1 MTLMERT
8 PRSFAPPA
16 PRRTTLC
23 LPEESLKARMISVL
37 SRVCSIKQVCRRT
50 RPLLRETLLNCLF
63 RLLLVKTGLALG
75 GGEARRFGKYFLQK
89 LSKTSLTEY

>member
-16 PRRTTLC
+16 PRRTTPC

-50 RPLLRETLLNCLF
+50 RPLLRKSFLPNPPNEN
-63 RLLLVKTGLALG
+63 RPRSKEQGLHVV
-75 GGEARRFGKYFLQK
+75 F
-89 LSKTSLTEY
+89 